1 MTRYKKSDARAWANE
16 HLVGCSSVTI
26 PSYSADLKR
35 LNEAGIRHDVQKVID
50 LGFTYTLLCT
60 ELAITPEENARF
72 TSIAKEVA
80 GDRMGMFFHA
90 GFGTLAEN
98 IEAVKLAE
106 KAGADIVL
114 LSYPSNF
121 WPTSEQ
127 EIYDYTKA
135 FCDATELAVM
145 LFAIPLWGFERVHPM
160 GMSVELIGRLIAD
173 CPNVVAVKSEQGF
186 PLISGLMEMY
196 HHYRDSVIISCPIE
210 GDCLPLMQLMDLKF
224 SGTGYTQWMGD
235 YFPKAFNLA
244 RDGKWEEAMKE
255 YWRVQPAR
263 LASGGATGAY
273 MPGVNFINRT
283 NWKYMDWLAGFN
295 GGPLRAPTPRM
306 PDRFMGSLRAS
317 LKASHCP
324 VNDLPDSE
332 FMTGLFPC

>member
-1 MTRYKKSDARAWANE
+1 MAFYTKSESREWAKE

-26 PSYSADLKR
+26 PSYSANLKR

-60 ELAITPEENARF
+60 EVTITPEENARF
-72 TSIAKEVA
+72 TALAKEVA
-80 GDRMGMFFHA
+80 GEKMGFFFHA

-145 LFAIPLWGFERVHPM
+145 LFPIPLWGFERVHPM

-196 HHYRDSVIISCPIE
+196 HHYRDKVIISCPIE
-210 GDCLPLMQLMDLKF
+210 GDCLPLMRLMDLKF
-224 SGTGYTQWMGD
+224 SGTSYTQWMGD

-244 RDGKWEEAMKE
+244 REGKWEEAMKE

-263 LASGGATGAY
+263 LASGGATAAY

-295 GGPLRAPTPRM
+295 GGPLRAPAQRM
-306 PDRFMGSLRAS
+306 PDRFMGTLRKG
-317 LKASHCP
+317 LKDSGCP
-324 VNDLPDSE
+324 VTDLPDSE
-332 FMTGLFPC
+332 FMKGLFPC